1 MKAALVC
8 IAKNEDNYIL
18 EWIAYHQKLGFDSIF
33 IYQNNWQF
41 PINIKGVHTIEFNGE
56 CQQLP
61 AYNHFIE
68 NYSSSFEWVAFID
81 VDEFF
86 VLKKHSGIKDFL
98 VDFKDVQGGLAINWV
113 MFGSNGQ
120 TDVKNGNYAVLSRFT
135 RCAKSPNRHIKSIL
149 RIKRIETSNWLQRL
163 FSSGQTKVRM
173 INPHFPNIA
182 LLDTRREKVE
192 GPFNPGGPVDLLQ
205 INHYFIKSSAEF
217 RVRNARVRADQAGYR
232 NISSFD
238 DGARVANDVE
248 DFNDMEDFT
257 ALNFYLK

>member
-149 RIKRIETSNWLQRL
+149 RIERIKRTNWLQRL
-163 FSSGQTKVRM
+163 FSSSQTKVRM
-173 INPHFPNIA
+173 INPHSPNIA
-182 LLDTRREKVE
+182 LLDTRREKVK

-217 RVRNARVRADQAGYR
+217 RVKVGRGRADQQGYR
-232 NISSFD
+232 DIGEFD
-238 DGARVANDVE
+238 DEDKISNDV
-248 DFNDMEDFT
+248 EDFT

>member
-33 IYQNNWQF
+33 IYQNNWKF
-41 PINIKGVHTIEFNGE
+41 PINVRGVHTIEFNGE
-56 CQQLP
+56 CQQLL

-68 NYSSSFEWVAFID
+68 NYSSSFDWVAFID

-149 RIKRIETSNWLQRL
+149 KIKRSNWLQRL

-173 INPHFPNIA
+173 INPHIQNIA

-205 INHYFIKSSAEF
+205 INHYFTKSPAEF
-217 RVRNARVRADQAGYR
+217 RVKVGRERADQPELR
-232 NISSFD
+232 DISEFD
-238 DGARVANDVE
+238 DEDKVSNDV
-248 DFNDMEDFT
+248 EDFT

>member
-33 IYQNNWQF
+33 VYQNNWNF
-41 PINIKGVHTIEFNGE
+41 PINVRGVHTIEFNGE

-86 VLKKHSGIKDFL
+86 VLKKHSRIKDFL
-98 VDFKDVQGGLAINWV
+98 GDFKDVQGGLAINWV
-113 MFGSNGQ
+113 MFGSNGH
-120 TDVKNGNYAVLSRFT
+120 TDVKNRNYAVLSRFT

-149 RIKRIETSNWLQRL
+149 RIKRSSWLQRL
-163 FSSGQTKVRM
+163 FSTGQTNVRM
-173 INPHFPNIA
+173 INPHYPNIP

-192 GPFNPGGPVDLLQ
+192 GPFNPGGPVNLIQ
-205 INHYFIKSSAEF
+205 INHYFTKSLAEF
-217 RVRNARVRADQAGYR
+217 RAKVARGRADQLGTREAER
-232 NISSFD
+232 EFHNED
-238 DGARVANDVE
+238 EVNNDAV
-248 DFNDMEDFT
+248 DFT
-257 ALNFYLK
+257 ALNFFNK